1 MGQKVA
7 QVAHIQA
14 VCQPVQLAKVKV
26 RVVVSGGHPVQV
38 FLDHIRVKQQILA
51 KQLGD
56 RHAGERPVDHYQ
68 TADVTPIAVLIYV
81 GAENHRAL

>member
-14 VCQPVQLAKVKV
+14 VCQPVQLGKVKV
-26 RVVVSGGHPVQV
+26 RVMVSGGHPVQV

-56 RHAGERPVDHYQ
+56 GHTGECPVDHHQ
-68 TADVTPIAVLIYV
+68 TADVAAVAILIDI
-81 GAENHRAL
+81 GAEDHRAF

>member
-14 VCQPVQLAKVKV
+14 VCQPVQL
-26 RVVVSGGHPVQV
+26 VVVSGGHPVQV